1 MNKMTSLKYSEK
13 KYPLTPGYKEQSTSK
28 EAAGKINTRAAKLR
42 TKILQI
48 LERKETYGGTCEE
61 IAEIMSEDITSI
73 RPRFTEL
80 KHMNYIIDSGD
91 RRINKFKNNTK
102 VWRYNDRRLK

>member
-1 MNKMTSLKYSEK
+1 MNKTTSLKYSEK

-28 EAAGKINTRAAKLR
+28 EAAEKINTRAAKLR

>member
-61 IAEIMSEDITSI
+61 IAEIISEDITSI